1 MKNISKIG
9 VLLLFAL
16 VTNFVVGQ
24 KRPGMEKIKSLKIA
38 FITECLS
45 LSSEEAT
52 VFWPVYN
59 EHEKALENIRTKER
73 QDIRGKLRNFNQMSD
88 QEIRGLM
95 DEFLE
100 LEKEKTE
107 RNHAFLKKMSDLIS
121 ARKTF
126 MLIKAE
132 EDFKRR
138 LLQQIQQRR
147 Q

>member
-9 VLLLFAL
+9 VLMLFVF

-24 KRPGMEKIKSLKIA
+24 NRPGREKIKSLKIA
-38 FITECLS
+38 FITERLS
-45 LSSEEAT
+45 LSSEEAA

-59 EHEKALENIRTKER
+59 EHEKALENLRLKER
-73 QDIRGKLRNFNQMSD
+73 NEIRGKLRNFDQMSD
-88 QEIRGLM
+88 QQINSLM

-107 RNHAFLKKMSDLIS
+107 RNRAFIKEMSGLIS

-126 MLIKAE
+126 LLLKAE

>member
-9 VLLLFAL
+9 VLMLFDF

-24 KRPGMEKIKSLKIA
+24 NRPGREKIKSLKIA
-38 FITECLS
+38 FITERLS

-59 EHEKALENIRTKER
+59 EHEKALENLRIKER
-73 QDIRGKLRNFNQMSD
+73 NDIRGKLRNFDQMSD
-88 QEIRGLM
+88 QQIDGLM

-100 LEKEKTE
+100 LEKEKME
-107 RNHAFLKKMSDLIS
+107 RNRAFIKKMSGLIS

-126 MLIKAE
+126 LLIKAE

>member
-38 FITECLS
+38 FITERLA

-138 LLQQIQQRR
+138 LLQQLQQRR

>member
-24 KRPGMEKIKSLKIA
+24 NRPGMDKIKSLKIA
-38 FITECLS
+38 FITERLA

-59 EHEKALENIRTKER
+59 EHEKVLENLRIKER
-73 QDIRGKLRNFNQMSD
+73 QDIRGKLRNFDQMSD
-88 QEIRGLM
+88 QQIRGLM